1 MKKEVSIMG
10 AWNTRGLRGS
20 SLEDCINFTNDY
32 YRQHRLAVI
41 QKIPTPITP
50 VEMNKENSTITLAY
64 FDKQSTVD
72 YIGAVQGIPIC
83 FDAKEAAQKRLP
95 LQNIH
100 EHQIRFMEDFSR
112 QGGIAFLLV
121 NFTSEDEY
129 YLLPLEILEKYWTA
143 AQKGGRKSIPYDA
156 FEERYRIEIKNG
168 AMLNYLEAVNEYLGK
183 KDY

>member
-20 SLEDCINFTNDY
+20 ALEDCINFTNDY

-121 NFTSEDEY
+121 NFTSED
-129 YLLPLEILEKYWTA
+129 
-143 AQKGGRKSIPYDA
+143 
-156 FEERYRIEIKNG
+156 
-168 AMLNYLEAVNEYLGK
+168 
-183 KDY
+183 

>member
-1 MKKEVSIMG
+1 MG
-10 AWNTRGLRGS
+10 AWQTRGLRGS
-20 SLEDCINFTNDY
+20 VLEDCINFTNDY

-50 VEMNKENSTITLAY
+50 VEMNKESSTITLAY

-100 EHQIRFMEDFSR
+100 SHQIEFMEDFSV
-112 QGGIAFLLV
+112 QGGISFLLV
-121 NFTSEDEY
+121 NFTGENEFF
-129 YLLPLEILEKYWTA
+129 LLPLEVLKKYWED
-143 AQKGGRKSIPYDA
+143 AQNGGRKSIPYGA
-156 FEERYRIEIKNG
+156 FEQRYKIKNTNG
-168 AMLNYLEAVNEYLGK
+168 AMLNYLEAVNEYLK
-183 KDY
+183 EKN

>member
-1 MKKEVSIMG
+1 MG
-10 AWNTRGLRGS
+10 AWQTRGLRGS
-20 SLEDCINFTNDY
+20 VLEDCINFTNDY
-32 YRQHRLAVI
+32 YRQHNIAVI

-100 EHQIRFMEDFSR
+100 LHQIEFMEDFSA

-121 NFTSEDEY
+121 NFTGENEF
-129 YLLPLEILEKYWTA
+129 YLLPLEVLKKYWFD
-143 AQKGGRKSIPYDA
+143 AQNGGRKSIPYNA
-156 FEERYRIEIKNG
+156 FEQKYKIKNTNG
-168 AMLNYLEAVNEYLGK
+168 AMVNYLDAVNEYLK
-183 KDY
+183 EKN

>member
-1 MKKEVSIMG
+1 MG
-10 AWNTRGLRGS
+10 AWQTRGLRGS
-20 SLEDCINFTNDY
+20 VLEDCINFTNDY

-50 VEMNKENSTITLAY
+50 VEMNKESSTITLAY

-100 EHQIRFMEDFSR
+100 SHQIEFMEDFSL
-112 QGGIAFLLV
+112 QGGISFLLV
-121 NFTSEDEY
+121 NFTCENEF
-129 YLLPLEILEKYWTA
+129 YLLPLEVLKKFWSDS
-143 AQKGGRKSIPYDA
+143 QNGGRKSIPYCA
-156 FEERYRIEIKNG
+156 FEQRYKIKNTNG
-168 AMLNYLEAVNEYLGK
+168 AMIHYLEAVNEYLK
-183 KDY
+183 EKN